1 MVATENNSLYGLSG
15 SDGHVVWGPVH
26 LGAAPSLA
34 YLHAIDPTSAGC
46 GDIDPLGITS
56 NLVADAAT
64 GVVFAVGE
72 VVRSP
77 GAQPAHEIVGVN
89 AATGAVAVGPCQ
101 STRPG

>member
-1 MVATENNSLYGLSG
+1 MASRGATATWCGGRSTLVRLPHRRICTRSI
-15 SDGHVVWGPVH
+15 PRRP
-26 LGAAPSLA
+26 GAG
-34 YLHAIDPTSAGC
+34 TS
-46 GDIDPLGITS
+46 DPLGITS

-89 AATGAVAVGPCQ
+89 AATLERWRSVRANRPARDDASGA
-101 STRPG
+101 